1 MKVVLHGHGLALLL
15 DPDSLAKLKKFKNA
29 NANDKMVAK
38 VDGLKNQG
46 VQFNVCANT
55 VRGRKVYF

>member
-1 MKVVLHGHGLALLL
+1 
-15 DPDSLAKLKKFKNA
+15 LKKFKNA